1 VREEEVRELV
11 AERER
16 GGPYGDVADLASRS
30 GAGGDALER
39 LAWAGACDGLEAGG
53 RRAALWRL
61 GITAAG
67 RAFAGRRQLA
77 LPLEVPAAPRLRA
90 VDEWERLVADYG
102 STGMT
107 LAEHPMELLR
117 PTLAGR
123 VALSEDLGRIP
134 DRSQVEVAGLVVARQ
149 RPATANG
156 ILFMLLE
163 DEVGT
168 VNLIVPPPVYARFRL
183 VARTAPLLVAQ
194 GRLERRGANINVVVS
209 SLGALHRPDMPRAE
223 VRHLELPVRKETGR
237 DAATGREVADLE
249 AALPAV
255 HSFGRR
261 G

>member
-1 VREEEVRELV
+1 LV
-11 AERER
+11 EERER
-16 GGPYGDVADLASRS
+16 GGPYRDVADLASRS

-39 LAWAGACDGLEAGG
+39 LAWAGACDGLEEGG

-61 GITAAG
+61 GITAAA
-67 RAFAGRRQLA
+67 RAFEGRRQLA
-77 LPLEVPAAPRLRA
+77 LPLDVPEAPPLRP

-117 PTLAGR
+117 PGMAEGVVR
-123 VALSEDLGRIP
+123 SEELGRIA
-134 DRSQVEVAGLVVARQ
+134 DRLQVEVAGLVVARQ

-168 VNLIVPPPVYARFRL
+168 VNLIVPPPVYARYRL
-183 VARTAPLLVAQ
+183 AARTAPLLLAR
-194 GRLERRGANINVVVS
+194 GRLERKGANINVVVA
-209 SLGALHRPDMPRAE
+209 SLEQLHRPDMPPAE
-223 VRHLELPVRKETGR
+223 VRHLEPPVRRETGR
-237 DAATGREVADLE
+237 DVAAGREVGGARDVADLE